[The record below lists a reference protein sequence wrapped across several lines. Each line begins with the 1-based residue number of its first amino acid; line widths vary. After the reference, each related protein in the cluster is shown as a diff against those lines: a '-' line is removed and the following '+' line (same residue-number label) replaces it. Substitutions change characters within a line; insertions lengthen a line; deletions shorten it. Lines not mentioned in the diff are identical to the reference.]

1 MAKYPIHAHDPYIDR
16 ATGVLRNRLGIA
28 DQAELDR
35 AEATLAL
42 VRSVELIAVAR
53 QGAEEAEQSY
63 VDAILKAR
71 PRPASGPERNP
82 KRSVIGMLKSLFR

>member
-1 MAKYPIHAHDPYIDR
+1 MAKYPVQAQDPYLHT

-42 VRSVELIAVAR
+42 VRSFGLVQPLV
-53 QGAEEAEQSY
+53 
-63 VDAILKAR
+63 
-71 PRPASGPERNP
+71 
-82 KRSVIGMLKSLFR
+82 